1 MGQLRVAIIPPSSKE
16 RIRVTD
22 WNNLGAGA
30 EQAFERHR
38 QDMVAHFIKLRAF
51 DADMARGSLAGY
63 LGLHG
68 CPFPKIADDVKA
80 AWAKEVEKMKAID
93 G

>member
-1 MGQLRVAIIPPSSKE
+1 M
-16 RIRVTD
+16 TD
-22 WNNLGAGA
+22 WGGLGSDPAA
-30 EQAFERHR
+30 AFERHR
-38 QDMVAHFIKLRAF
+38 QEMVAHFIRLRQV
-51 DADMARGSLAGY
+51 DAGLARSALATYVGR
-63 LGLHG
+63 HH